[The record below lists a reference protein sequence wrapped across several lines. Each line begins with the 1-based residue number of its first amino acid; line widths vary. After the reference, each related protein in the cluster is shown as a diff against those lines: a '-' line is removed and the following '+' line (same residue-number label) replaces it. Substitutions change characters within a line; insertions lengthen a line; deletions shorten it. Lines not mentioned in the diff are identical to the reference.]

1 MILLIIPKIN
11 VAYFSKFSSQYQN
24 GVYMILSILS
34 SMFKHFWRRQYMYF
48 YQVDIFEILPF
59 NQNIIFLFC
68 CIFQEFSRLLKAID
82 WETRNTIQ
90 NRLYYLELWSSTN
103 YGVTI
108 GCQCR
113 SELMVLWWNCW
124 TQIHGPYGQSIEHED
139 RDKLCCLLYT
149 GNIKNNYLKKL
160 FLLHTHHNMNKS
172 CQYCQLICLLFV
184 FKMNLW
190 ICQCYFCLL
199 VTSILKWYLPT
210 SM

>member
-1 MILLIIPKIN
+1 MKETIYVLLSSWYLWNFTLHSKY
-11 VAYFSKFSSQYQN
+11 YFSFLLCIS
-24 GVYMILSILS
+24 GVFQVVEGNRLRNQ
-34 SMFKHFWRRQYMYF
+34 KHHTK
-48 YQVDIFEILPF
+48 QVVLLRIVIF
-59 NQNIIFLFC
+59 NQ
-68 CIFQEFSRLLKAID
+68 
-82 WETRNTIQ
+82 
-90 NRLYYLELWSSTN
+90 
-103 YGVTI
+103 GVTI

-139 RDKLCCLLYT
+139 RDKLCCFLYT

-199 VTSILKWYLPT
+199 VTSILNRYLPT

>member
-1 MILLIIPKIN
+1 MKETIYVLLSSWYLWNFTLQSKY
-11 VAYFSKFSSQYQN
+11 YFSFLLYIS
-24 GVYMILSILS
+24 GV
-34 SMFKHFWRRQYMYF
+34 F
-48 YQVDIFEILPF
+48 QVVEG
-59 NQNIIFLFC
+59 
-68 CIFQEFSRLLKAID
+68 
-82 WETRNTIQ
+82 
-90 NRLYYLELWSSTN
+90 NRLRNQKHHTKQVVLLRIVIFN
-103 YGVTI
+103 KGVTI

-139 RDKLCCLLYT
+139 RDKLCCFLYT

-160 FLLHTHHNMNKS
+160 FLLHTHHNRNKS

-199 VTSILKWYLPT
+199 VTSILNRYLPT

>member
-1 MILLIIPKIN
+1 MKETIYVLLSSWYLWNFTLQSKY
-11 VAYFSKFSSQYQN
+11 YFSFLLYIS
-24 GVYMILSILS
+24 GVFQVVEGNRLRNQ
-34 SMFKHFWRRQYMYF
+34 KHHTK
-48 YQVDIFEILPF
+48 QVVLLRIVIF
-59 NQNIIFLFC
+59 NQ
-68 CIFQEFSRLLKAID
+68 
-82 WETRNTIQ
+82 
-90 NRLYYLELWSSTN
+90 
-103 YGVTI
+103 GVII

-139 RDKLCCLLYT
+139 RDKLCSIPGTLKIIT
-149 GNIKNNYLKKL
+149 WKN
-160 FLLHTHHNMNKS
+160 FSMLHTHHNMNKS

-199 VTSILKWYLPT
+199 VTSILNRYLPT